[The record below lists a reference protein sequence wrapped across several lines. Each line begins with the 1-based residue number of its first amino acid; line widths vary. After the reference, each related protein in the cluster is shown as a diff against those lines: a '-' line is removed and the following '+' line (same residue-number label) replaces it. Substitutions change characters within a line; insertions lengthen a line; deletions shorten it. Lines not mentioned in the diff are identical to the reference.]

1 MPDNLAL
8 GPEAQANN
16 LLAVL
21 RAAKPEGPIGP
32 ATEITRGVWLRI
44 DPAARVSG
52 RFTSPPGQI
61 LDLDILVEARGAWTG
76 LHIEMGRADLT
87 GCGLVGLVCRS
98 TAGGMDLVRP
108 CLRSGSDKGFTDTFF
123 PKHLLSRPESSLHLD
138 VIELDR
144 HPALPRR
151 APWREL
157 VLFLPTHRLKWTLH
171 DLRLFIL

>member
-8 GPEAQANN
+8 GPEAQTNN

-21 RAAKPEGPIGP
+21 RAERRDGRIGHD
-32 ATEITRGVWLRI
+32 TEILPGVRLRI
-44 DPAARVSG
+44 DPASRISG
-52 RFTSPPGQI
+52 RFASPPGEI
-61 LDLDILVEARGAWTG
+61 LDLDIAVETRGEWTG
-76 LHIEMGRADLT
+76 LHVEMGRADLT

-98 TAGGMDLVRP
+98 SAGGMDLVRP
-108 CLRSGSDKGFTDTFF
+108 CLRSGTEKGFADTFF

-138 VIELDR
+138 VIELAH
-144 HPALPRR
+144 HPMLPRR

-157 VLFLPTHRLKWTLH
+157 VLFLPTHRLKWTLQ